1 MVPAGAAAVGLT
13 PLRTGVRDVE
23 AAGEREAIEKAAP
36 GHEVDC
42 WATAPGAQFILRHS
56 RECLPSGGFLQLC
69 TRTGAIITQGL
80 SQGAFAQIRRE
91 VVTKA
96 RFDTTANSS
105 KVRRRL
111 VGTTRKSAP
120 LPTLQSGRNA
130 RSREDRGTAFPS
142 RATSLQ
148 CTPFSEVFRATV
160 LEALCVRSIIFKLQ

>member
-1 MVPAGAAAVGLT
+1 VVPAGARDCGLT

-69 TRTGAIITQGL
+69 TRTGAIITQG
-80 SQGAFAQIRRE
+80 
-91 VVTKA
+91 
-96 RFDTTANSS
+96 
-105 KVRRRL
+105 RL

-120 LPTLQSGRNA
+120 LPTFQSGRNA
-130 RSREDRGTAFPS
+130 RSRGGSGYGFSISRSFAAVHALFRG
-142 RATSLQ
+142 
-148 CTPFSEVFRATV
+148 FSGR
-160 LEALCVRSIIFKLQ
+160 CS

>member
-1 MVPAGAAAVGLT
+1 MVPAAVGLT

-69 TRTGAIITQGL
+69 TRTGAIITQG
-80 SQGAFAQIRRE
+80 
-91 VVTKA
+91 
-96 RFDTTANSS
+96 
-105 KVRRRL
+105 RL

-120 LPTLQSGRNA
+120 LPTFQSGRNA
-130 RSREDRGTAFPS
+130 RSQEDRGTAFPS

>member
-1 MVPAGAAAVGLT
+1 VVPAGAAAVGLT

-69 TRTGAIITQGL
+69 TRTGAIITQG
-80 SQGAFAQIRRE
+80 
-91 VVTKA
+91 
-96 RFDTTANSS
+96 
-105 KVRRRL
+105 RL

-130 RSREDRGTAFPS
+130 RSQEDRGTAFPS